1 MYRFLWRPRWIAS
14 HVAVLALVAAMVA
27 AMLWQLER
35 LDEKKELNALIE
47 ARADV
52 VPARLDDALRDAGV
66 DRPSRSDAVDYRAVE
81 VTGTYLAPD
90 EFTVPSKTLD
100 GAPGRLVV
108 TPLEW
113 SSDRPPVLVL
123 RGFIPQ
129 SIDDTTAPI
138 DGVEPPK
145 GEVVVRGWLRRT
157 QVPEGLQRKNA
168 RLGDDSFARI
178 DIDRIEA
185 ARGTEFAPAYL
196 QLAEQS
202 PPSDAPLL
210 SPYPLPERDEGPH
223 FSYAVQWGTFT
234 LIALVGYPLVL
245 RRVARGGGRRG
256 VRRDD
261 VPLDDPPDLPAPAS
275 ARGAR

>member
-14 HVAVLALVAAMVA
+14 HVAVLALIAAMVA
-27 AMLWQLER
+27 AMLWQLGR
-35 LDEKKELNALIE
+35 LDDKKELNALIE

-52 VPARLDDALRDAGV
+52 VPVGIGEALRAAGV
-66 DRPSRSDAVDYRAVE
+66 EQPSQSDAVDYRAVE
-81 VTGTYLAPD
+81 TTGTYLPDD

-100 GAPGRLVV
+100 GAPGRLLV
-108 TPLEW
+108 TPLVW
-113 SSDRPPVLVL
+113 SAGDPPVLVL

-129 SIDDTTAPI
+129 AVDDTVAPI
-138 DGVEPPK
+138 DGVEPPA

-168 RLGDDSFARI
+168 ELGGGSFARI
-178 DIDRIEA
+178 DIDRIAA
-185 ARGTEFAPAYL
+185 ARGTSFAPAYL
-196 QLAEQS
+196 QLAEQA

-223 FSYAVQWGTFT
+223 LSYAVQWATFT

-245 RRVARGGGRRG
+245 RRVARGGSRRG
-256 VRRDD
+256 PRRDD
-261 VPLDDPPDLPAPAS
+261 VPVDDPPEVPTRTPA
-275 ARGAR
+275 